1 MFKPSEEAIDKFLNK
16 IDSLCELLNT
26 KSIKLALFT
35 FTSFEILT
43 LFN

>member
-1 MFKPSEEAIDKFLNK
+1 MFKSSEEAIDKFLNK
-16 IDSLCELLNT
+16 IDSLCELFNT
-26 KSIKLALFT
+26 KSIILDLFT